1 MRVLA
6 QQSKKIYRIGYLS
19 ATSASSQTTLL
30 DSFRQ
35 GLHALGYTEG
45 KDFEI
50 LDRYAGGKPEN
61 LEVLSVELLRLNPD
75 VVLTGGP
82 AATRAARTATSSI
95 PIVMSYDTD
104 PVGNGFIASF
114 GAAPG
119 GNVTGLSSLAPDIS
133 VKELELLRDAIPK
146 LAKVAVLGDPSH
158 PGDTQALADLRKVA
172 PAFRLQVQFFDLRE
186 PANAEIQFGG
196 AGAATTV
203 GIIALTGPILTLR
216 RRQIV
221 ESALRKRV
229 PLIHSW
235 PDYVQEG
242 ALMAYGANYADMYR
256 RAATYVDKIL
266 KGAKPADLPVE
277 QPTKFEL
284 IVNMK
289 TAKTL
294 GIKIP
299 NSILVRADKVIE

>member
-75 VVLTGGP
+75 VVLMAGA

-104 PVGNGFIASF
+104 PVGNGFIASL
-114 GAAPG
+114 ARPG

-203 GIIALTGPILTLR
+203 GIIALTGPI
-216 RRQIV
+216 
-221 ESALRKRV
+221 
-229 PLIHSW
+229 
-235 PDYVQEG
+235 
-242 ALMAYGANYADMYR
+242 
-256 RAATYVDKIL
+256 
-266 KGAKPADLPVE
+266 
-277 QPTKFEL
+277 F
-284 IVNMK
+284 
-289 TAKTL
+289 
-294 GIKIP
+294 
-299 NSILVRADKVIE
+299 